1 MNPVAM
7 QSLSLLDTSGR
18 SAAQPAATLLP
29 AGGSL
34 QATVRQVSQDQLNPQ
49 VFRVRMESEGK
60 LLELR
65 TPQPL
70 PTGSVVTL
78 HRSAD
83 GQQISIRTDTPS
95 VPQQSTTA
103 AKPDATA
110 NLTGRVYQVPVSLAP
125 NQPALTQPL
134 NQLLPRLTAI
144 PVQIV
149 QQIAPTAIQAPASP
163 ATSQP
168 TTQALPMQ
176 TLQQIAPT
184 SAQASSNP
192 AASQPTAVLP
202 TTAGAS
208 SVTSQ
213 VTPQITAQAS
223 PQPLSQPSANV
234 GTTLSAPTGNTTPAP
249 PQQAGATIP
258 QPQSTA
264 TQQPT
269 AASTSASEAPTSSRP
284 TPAPYA
290 AANLTTQAHTT
301 HTQLSVA
308 IKGRV
313 LNLLAPANLPSIS
326 QAELIRPAGEQLLI
340 RFAAPAATSP
350 SSTTS
355 NTSPPLTASQAQV
368 VQQGLREVLPQQAPI
383 AEGLNQLMQLQSASS
398 APQVTDKVVQSL
410 LQLFGV
416 RPGTPEAPETIRQN
430 VNLGGLFTENQLAKK
445 TPIAGDM
452 KQFLGKLQALADQLP
467 IESRQLLQGTIDK
480 MLNRITSQQLT
491 HLQQRQERIDST
503 DRFFQLDL
511 PVKYQTTF
519 ENVELRIQQREKNHV
534 SGEKEK
540 IWQVHLYFDLLE
552 NGQIDAD
559 LSLNEQQHTV
569 TAAFFCSDRSTV
581 NKVNE
586 HLEGFKQQLQALGL
600 NTTSVTCRQGQA
612 QQRTKPVINT
622 QLIDVKT

>member
-18 SAAQPAATLLP
+18 STAQPATALLP

-65 TPQPL
+65 TLQPL
-70 PTGSVVTL
+70 PTGSAVTL
-78 HRSAD
+78 QRSAD
-83 GQQISIRTDTPS
+83 GQQISIRADTPS
-95 VPQQSTTA
+95 VPQQGTTA
-103 AKPDATA
+103 AKPDATP
-110 NLTGRVYQVPVSLAP
+110 NLTGRVYQAPVSLAP

-144 PVQIV
+144 PVQI
-149 QQIAPTAIQAPASP
+149 
-163 ATSQP
+163 
-168 TTQALPMQ
+168 
-176 TLQQIAPT
+176 LQQIAPS
-184 SAQASSNP
+184 SAQAPATSVQAPTSPTVSQSTTQVLATTAGTSSVP
-192 AASQPTAVLP
+192 SQAASQ
-202 TTAGAS
+202 
-208 SVTSQ
+208 
-213 VTPQITAQAS
+213 ITVQTS
-223 PQPLSQPSANV
+223 PQQPSANI
-234 GTTLSAPTGNTTPAP
+234 GTIPSAPTGSTTPAST
-249 PQQAGATIP
+249 QQAGTTLP

-269 AASTSASEAPTSSRP
+269 GAFTSTSETSTSSRP

-290 AANLTTQAHTT
+290 AANLATQAHTT

-308 IKGRV
+308 IKGGV

-355 NTSPPLTASQAQV
+355 STSPPLTASQAQV
-368 VQQGLREVLPQQAPI
+368 VQQGLREVLPQQTPI
-383 AEGLNQLMQLQSASS
+383 AEGLNQLMQLQSNSS

-416 RPGTPEAPETIRQN
+416 KPGTPEAPDTIRQN

-445 TPIAGDM
+445 APIAGDM

-467 IESRQLLQGTIDK
+467 VESRQLLQGTIDK

-511 PVKYQTTF
+511 PVKYQTAF
-519 ENVELRIQQREKNHV
+519 ENVELRIQQREKSHV

-540 IWQVHLYFDLLE
+540 IWQVHLHFDLLE
-552 NGQIDAD
+552 KGQIDAD

-569 TAAFFCSDRSTV
+569 TAAFFCSDHGTV

-586 HLEGFKQQLQALGL
+586 QLEGFKQQLQALGL
-600 NTTSVTCRQGQA
+600 TSTSVTCRQGQA